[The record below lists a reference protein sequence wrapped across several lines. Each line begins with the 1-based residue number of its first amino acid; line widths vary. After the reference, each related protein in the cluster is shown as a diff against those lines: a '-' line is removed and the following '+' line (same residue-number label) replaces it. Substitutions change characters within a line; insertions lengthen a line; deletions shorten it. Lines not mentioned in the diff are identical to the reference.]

1 MRVLLAK
8 EYVDKFYLKEISKRI
23 YKKFDEYNYK
33 VFLAK
38 NYYGKTTS
46 TIKEVAIS
54 NSFSISNPT
63 QQTTI
68 KREELLNE
76 IKKFSIKI
84 KNFKSTLTEDEKAVF
99 KYGIEQR
106 LTDNEIADAI
116 AKSLK
121 TTRQIKRSCYVKVA
135 LHFNLIKKDDKA
147 VYKCKKTISSMN

>member
-8 EYVDKFYLKEISKRI
+8 EYVNKFYLKELSKRI
-23 YKKFDEYNYK
+23 YKKWDEYNYK

-38 NYYGKTTS
+38 NYFGKATS

-54 NSFSISNPT
+54 DTHSVSNPT
-63 QQTTI
+63 QSVLI

-76 IKKFSIKI
+76 IKKFNIKV
-84 KNFKSTLTEDEKAVF
+84 KNFKATLTDDEKSIF

-106 LTDNEIADAI
+106 LTDEEMADAI

-135 LHFNLIKKDDKA
+135 LHFNLIQKDDKA
-147 VYKCKKTISSMN
+147 VYKRKKTISSTN